1 MYALLMFLHT
11 TRLNVFATYFFVV
24 IEVLLR
30 NLKQKNNINA

>member
-11 TRLNVFATYFFVV
+11 TRLNVFASYFFVV

>member
-1 MYALLMFLHT
+1 MYALLVFLYT